1 VGAETFESTAS
12 VRAGDVP
19 DPLVRMRA
27 RATVTSP
34 IVIVPMSVRL
44 PPHASTLSGSRRTI
58 HLHAALVAERIAVLL
73 GPSRTAAV
81 ADSGTAV
88 ARSLVNTDHDG
99 GSLDPSQPWRGGTVP
114 VVEVSAAG
122 LPEWTLGCPRG
133 ADLLI
138 VAELDPEA
146 GSVPVRRFGPITAD
160 ALAAQIDTMAAGV
173 AEAIVVPGPARAP
186 TVVVHLVGGR
196 GGGFDPASSSDRVLA
211 AESTRLAALRGEVER
226 VVSVDGPAADAEVDR
241 ALRDRACASGW
252 YDYIRRAPSRSALTM
267 RALRRSRPR
276 PIALRRVPG
285 QVARGVVRRG
295 RKDRLVAEP
304 ELPPAIVELRDAR
317 RSGAS
322 PVATVTV
329 IALAGPADDHRD
341 LRHEVA
347 AVDPPISEVVVLA
360 ARGDEDDEWDL
371 APALASV
378 TTDFVAVRSPGVRL
392 GRGAWTELLD
402 VLVDTS
408 ARVVGAPVAQQ
419 HLTELGVDLHRTGS
433 LPVGYFAPLA
443 DGVVVMAAAD
453 AVSFEP
459 AAPDRPLARL
469 FDAARASG
477 IATFV
482 TPDVAVARDLG
493 VMSDETVD
501 EYLAAFGH
509 LDEIVDPDSDQ
520 TAPVELD
527 PRVERLVETRE
538 ALRSWCDRLAAGSP
552 AEVDRLRVVLPEDL
566 VDTLAPDWVG
576 DATRTRLAPDS
587 LRMPSALERRLAAFF
602 GESPRLRDE

>member
-1 VGAETFESTAS
+1 MGAETFESTAS

-146 GSVPVRRFGPITAD
+146 GSAPVRRFGPITAD
-160 ALAAQIDTMAAGV
+160 TLAVQIDTTTAGV
-173 AEAIVVPGPARAP
+173 AEVIVVPWPARAP
-186 TVVVHLVGGR
+186 TVVVHLVGER
-196 GGGFDPASSSDRVLA
+196 DGGFDPVPLDGVLA
-211 AESTRLAALRGEVER
+211 AETARLAALRGEVEGLLAIDR
-226 VVSVDGPAADAEVDR
+226 PAADAEVAR

-252 YDYIRRAPSRSALTM
+252 YDYARRAPSRSALTM
-267 RALRRSRPR
+267 RALRRSRRR

-304 ELPPAIVELRDAR
+304 EVPPAVLERREAR

-322 PVATVTV
+322 PDATVTV

-347 AVDPPISEVVVLA
+347 AVDPAISEVVVLA
-360 ARGDEDDEWDL
+360 ACGDEDDEWDL
-371 APALASV
+371 ASALASV

-392 GRGAWTELLD
+392 GQRALTELLD
-402 VLVDTS
+402 VLVDSS
-408 ARVVGAPVAQQ
+408 ARVVGAPVAHQ
-419 HLTELGVDLHRTGS
+419 HLTELGVDLRRTGS

-443 DGVVVMAAAD
+443 DGIVVMAAAD

-459 AAPDRPLARL
+459 AALDRPLARL
-469 FDAARASG
+469 FEAARASG
-477 IATFV
+477 VATFV
-482 TPDVAVARDLG
+482 TADVAVARDLG

-509 LDEIVDPDSDQ
+509 LDEIVEPDSDQ
-520 TAPVELD
+520 MAPVELD

-538 ALRSWCDRLAAGSP
+538 ALRSRCDRLAAGSS
-552 AEVDRLRVVLPEDL
+552 AGVDRLRAVLPEDV

-576 DATRTRLAPDS
+576 DATRLRLAPDS
-587 LRMPSALERRLAAFF
+587 LRMPSVLERRLAAFF